1 MQKAANVTVAS
12 TTASKS
18 LYFAEKSSPAKTSRF
33 LTHSCGRRA
42 TITARTGPR
51 RGLEVRPPAA
61 TSATCCSGLSLVKGL
76 AMDREG

>member
-1 MQKAANVTVAS
+1 MQNAAKVTVAS

-18 LYFAEKSSPAKTSRF
+18 RNLAEKSSPAKTSRF

-42 TITARTGPR
+42 TIAARTGPR
-51 RGLEVRPPAA
+51 RGLEAGPSAA
-61 TSATCCSGLSLVKGL
+61 TSATCGSGLSLVRGP